1 MCFYFESLLIM
12 KIVSP
17 PKLPPIEE
25 LVKLVTEKLQSGVML
40 SAVDEK
46 RRYLHWDKVLPQV
59 ETS

>member
-1 MCFYFESLLIM
+1 M

-40 SAVDEK
+40 SAVDEISK
-46 RRYLHWDKVLPQV
+46 NTNTAQYYQISQGFLDV
-59 ETS
+59 